1 MDLSILRGKKV
12 LIVDDDNDVIET
24 IMDLLDECQVDS
36 ASDFASAKELLNLNK
51 YDAAILDIMGVNGF
65 GLLEIAMDNQI
76 PALML
81 TAHALSADNFKKSIS
96 AGAYAYIPKEEM
108 INIPDYLAELIL
120 AATKGKKSGKW
131 FEKLTPSYDRL
142 FGQDWK
148 SADKE
153 FWDDF
158 KNQFTF
164 TKEELKRIL

>member
-1 MDLSILRGKKV
+1 MDLSVLRGKKV

-36 ASDFASAKELLNLNK
+36 ASDFASAKELLNLHK

-65 GLLEIAMDNQI
+65 GLLEIAMANRI

-81 TAHALSADNFKKSIS
+81 TAHALSSDNFKKSIS
-96 AGAYAYIPKEEM
+96 AGAYAYIPKDEM
-108 INIPDYLAELIL
+108 INIPDYLADLLL
-120 AATKGKKSGKW
+120 AADTGKKSGKW
-131 FEKLTPSYDRL
+131 FARLAPSYDRL

-148 SADKE
+148 KTDKV

-158 KNQFTF
+158 KDQFAF
-164 TKEELKRIL
+164 TKEELTRIL